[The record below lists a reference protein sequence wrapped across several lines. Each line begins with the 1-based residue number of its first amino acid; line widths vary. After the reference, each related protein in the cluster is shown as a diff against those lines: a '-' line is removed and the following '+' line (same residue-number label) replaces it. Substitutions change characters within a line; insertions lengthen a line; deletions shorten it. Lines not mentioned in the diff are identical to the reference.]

1 MTDEIFLALIPREP
15 GERITSK
22 YIERITG
29 MTGSEV
35 RATINSLRREG
46 HPIGSDYR
54 GYYMATTQ
62 REILRTIRN
71 LDSRIKAINRAKEG
85 LRKAMY
91 NLTFEEENERDARAK
106 D

>member
-22 YIERITG
+22 YLEKLTG

-35 RATINSLRREG
+35 RAKINSLRRDG
-46 HPIGSDYR
+46 HPIGSDCR

-62 REILRTIRN
+62 WEILRTIRN

-85 LRKAMY
+85 LRNAMF
-91 NLTFEEENERDARAK
+91 NLIFEEENEQDARAK

>member
-1 MTDEIFLALIPREP
+1 MKDEIFLELIPREP

-22 YIERITG
+22 YLEKLTG

-35 RATINSLRREG
+35 RSKINYLRRDG
-46 HPIGSDYR
+46 HPIGSDCR

-71 LDSRIKAINRAKEG
+71 LDSRIMAINRAKEG

-91 NLTFEEENERDARAK
+91 DLIFEEENEKDARAK

>member
-1 MTDEIFLALIPREP
+1 MNNETFLLLIPKES

-22 YIERITG
+22 YLEKLTG

-62 REILRTIRN
+62 LEILRTIRN
-71 LDSRIKAINRAKEG
+71 LDSRIRAINRAKEG

-91 NLTFEEENERDARAK
+91 DLIFEEENERDARAK

>member
-1 MTDEIFLALIPREP
+1 MNNETFLLLIPKES

-22 YIERITG
+22 YLEKLTG

-71 LDSRIKAINRAKEG
+71 LDSRIRAINRAKEG

-91 NLTFEEENERDARAK
+91 DLIFEEESERDARAK